1 MPAAQCALQSREGC
15 TESLRTTTG
24 QQQRER
30 EREGQREGER
40 EGWKEG
46 ERERGGEGG
55 KRERE
60 ELYANATLY
69 VSSALQ
75 TLDS

>member
-30 EREGQREGER
+30 EREGGKER
-40 EGWKEG
+40 EG
-46 ERERGGEGG
+46 GGGG

-60 ELYANATLY
+60 RKGGKEREGLYANATLY